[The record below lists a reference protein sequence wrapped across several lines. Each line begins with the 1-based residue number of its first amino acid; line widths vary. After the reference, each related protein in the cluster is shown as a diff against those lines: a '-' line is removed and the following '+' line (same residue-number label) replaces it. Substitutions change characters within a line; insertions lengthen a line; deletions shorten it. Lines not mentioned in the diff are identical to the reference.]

1 MNGSSSHAGGGWMD
15 AGDGMQLGLLGV
27 TGWVSPTLAAPEAD
41 LSDSSS
47 SSTAAAVAGDRGLEC
62 RARTHAGA
70 PSPSV

>member
-1 MNGSSSHAGGGWMD
+1 MD

-47 SSTAAAVAGDRGLEC
+47 SRAAAVAGDRGLEC